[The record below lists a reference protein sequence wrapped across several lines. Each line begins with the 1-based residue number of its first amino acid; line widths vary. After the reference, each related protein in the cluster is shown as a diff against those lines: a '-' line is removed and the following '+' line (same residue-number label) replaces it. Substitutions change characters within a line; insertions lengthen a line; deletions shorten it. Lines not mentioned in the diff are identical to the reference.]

1 MDYKEICNKHITAM
15 AKELLDAG
23 APLPEV
29 LETAKFMC
37 LVIKKHSG
45 KAPEGYHANPLFI
58 ENKSKRLQLL
68 TKPSTA
74 EKLRAKAQREGRSVN
89 DIVNSIL
96 EDALREE

>member
-1 MDYKEICNKHITAM
+1 M
-15 AKELLDAG
+15 AQKKTFLQDIENPAELYISKPAETPAPAQTEEAPAG
-23 APLPEV
+23 EV
-29 LETAKFMC
+29 
-37 LVIKKHSG
+37 
-45 KAPEGYHANPLFI
+45 PEGYHANPLFI

-89 DIVNSIL
+89 DIVNTIL